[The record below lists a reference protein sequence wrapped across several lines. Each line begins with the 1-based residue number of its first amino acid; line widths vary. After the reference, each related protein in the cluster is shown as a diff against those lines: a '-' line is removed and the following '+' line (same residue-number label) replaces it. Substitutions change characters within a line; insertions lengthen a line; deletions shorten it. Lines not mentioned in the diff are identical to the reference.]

1 MIVRAVF
8 RCDSLR
14 VSLWSTICP
23 LFGRLK
29 RPKKKGLS
37 DARRKASV
45 ALFFSNF
52 FSDLWKYFSAEEK
65 LSDAR
70 RKASVVLFFSNF
82 FSKDFHLLHL
92 KAIVLGLHRAFIS
105 QLNAS
110 FIRFDTISWT
120 IFTDHYNNGH
130 WINIASRLI
139 ELRSSVVS
147 VLRSLIASRGTTCP
161 SHDQTTFCQ
170 LTGSSDDLSSCSSRV
185 GPVLHY
191 LRNRLASLEGELI
204 YTFITTYSVV
214 HTVEKTMTTV
224 AIHSGFSSVH
234 EWIFRLLLK
243 ISVDRSNYNES

>member
-1 MIVRAVF
+1 MKIF
-8 RCDSLR
+8 FC
-14 VSLWSTICP
+14 
-23 LFGRLK
+23 
-29 RPKKKGLS
+29 
-37 DARRKASV
+37 RRKTERRSPKGECRS
-45 ALFFSNF
+45 FFF
-52 FSDLWKYFSAEEK
+52 Q
-65 LSDAR
+65 
-70 RKASVVLFFSNF
+70 F

-120 IFTDHYNNGH
+120 IFTDHFNNGQC
-130 WINIASRLI
+130 INIASRLI

-214 HTVEKTMTTV
+214 HTVEKTLTTV
-224 AIHSGFSSVH
+224 ARHSGFSSVH